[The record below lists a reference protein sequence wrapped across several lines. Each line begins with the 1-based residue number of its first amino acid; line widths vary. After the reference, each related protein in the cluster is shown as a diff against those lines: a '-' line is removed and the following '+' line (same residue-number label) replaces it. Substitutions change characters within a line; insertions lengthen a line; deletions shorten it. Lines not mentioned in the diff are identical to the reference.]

1 VQAVEDLHKAL
12 TTLERHLLSRTY
24 MVGEAITLADIVL
37 VSALFYPFKLVLDGG
52 VREAYPSVTRWFY
65 TCVNQPQFTAVLGD
79 VPLCEEALVAAG
91 GSAEASAAAAKRAL
105 AAGAAAA
112 GAGAGKKADKADKPK
127 KEAAPKAEKPK
138 AEKKEK
144 APKEEDADA
153 PPPADIPKEVKK
165 DPFGGL
171 AKTTLNLDEW
181 KRHYSNTKPHI
192 GAMPWFW
199 EHLDREGWS
208 VWRQDYNYN
217 NENTRDFMTSN
228 LVGASPRSAADV
240 AKCLGATARAA
251 VAMP

>member
-1 VQAVEDLHKAL
+1 
-12 TTLERHLLSRTY
+12 
-24 MVGEAITLADIVL
+24 
-37 VSALFYPFKLVLDGG
+37 
-52 VREAYPSVTRWFY
+52 
-65 TCVNQPQFTAVLGD
+65 

-112 GAGAGKKADKADKPK
+112 GAGAGKKAEKPK

-153 PPPADIPKEVKK
+153 PPPMDLPKEVKK

-171 AKTTLNLDEW
+171 AKTSLNLDEW

-228 LVGASPRSAADV
+228 LVGALTRRGSTERLPRPHPLTAQQSQPTAASARCTHCWGSGFCLGLWCSLACSHSPLPPLGVCLLPLAPLQAASSSAATRCAATRSAR
-240 AKCLGATARAA
+240 CTC
-251 VAMP
+251 